1 MIIHDTSSPV
11 ASKQLAL
18 RRRSLD
24 SCVQTGVLNM
34 GLLDGLLGG
43 AVGAEM
49 VTVVNGLIEKHGGV
63 QGIIGQLEQQG
74 LGGTVRSWV
83 GTGANQ
89 PITADQIH
97 QAFGSDT
104 VKQLAAKVGLTPE
117 ELAAK
122 LSAVLPQAI
131 DKLTPGGTVAK
142 T

>member
-1 MIIHDTSSPV
+1 
-11 ASKQLAL
+11 
-18 RRRSLD
+18 
-24 SCVQTGVLNM
+24 M

-63 QGIIGQLEQQG
+63 QGIVAQLEQQG
-74 LGGTVRSWV
+74 LGNTVRSWV

-104 VKQLAAKVGLTPE
+104 VKQLAAKVGMTPQD
-117 ELAAK
+117 LASK
-122 LSAVLPQAI
+122 LSQILPQAI
-131 DKLTPGGTVAK
+131 DKLTPGGVAAK

>member
-1 MIIHDTSSPV
+1 
-11 ASKQLAL
+11 
-18 RRRSLD
+18 
-24 SCVQTGVLNM
+24 M

-63 QGIIGQLEQQG
+63 QGIIAQLEQQG

-89 PITADQIH
+89 PITPDQIH

-104 VKQLAAKVGLTPE
+104 VNQLAAKVGLTPQ

>member
-1 MIIHDTSSPV
+1 
-11 ASKQLAL
+11 
-18 RRRSLD
+18 
-24 SCVQTGVLNM
+24 M

-63 QGIIGQLEQQG
+63 QGIIAQLEQQG

-131 DKLTPGGTVAK
+131 DKLTPGGAVAK